1 MPRKPLSEKIHVDKD
16 MFDLFEEAKADL
28 ENYKSLGLP
37 KPEPVGRFY
46 ARLAEE
52 ANTYPVPNLA
62 VEICLQAY
70 IRNKKKLLEKGG
82 KAADVEWTGRI
93 AYAAYLPKLSNADC
107 IRDFIA
113 CVVYGMA
120 IGAIPSSEGTRL
132 LYGAQ
137 VAHSA
142 LPGGKK
148 RRRKHTKNAPN
159 TPPVTNSTQAPSTT

>member
-1 MPRKPLSEKIHVDKD
+1 MDD
-16 MFDLFEEAKADL
+16 NLFEQIERTKAAI
-28 ENYKSLGLP
+28 EKCRSLGVP
-37 KPEPVGRFY
+37 KPEPLGRLV
-46 ARLAEE
+46 AHLAEE
-52 ANTYPVPNLA
+52 ANIYPLPNLA

-148 RRRKHTKNAPN
+148 RRTKRTKSALN
-159 TPPVTNSTQAPSTT
+159 TPPCVTPTQSPSNT

>member
-1 MPRKPLSEKIHVDKD
+1 MDHN
-16 MFDLFEEAKADL
+16 LFEQIERTRAAL
-28 ENYKSLGLP
+28 EECRSLGLP
-37 KPEPVGRFY
+37 KSEPIGRLV
-46 ARLAEE
+46 AHLAEE
-52 ANTYPVPNLA
+52 ANIYPMPNLA

-70 IRNKKKLLEKGG
+70 INSKKEQFNKGSKG
-82 KAADVEWTGRI
+82 AEVERI
-93 AYAAYLPKLSNADC
+93 ARLAYAATLPQLSNADC

-113 CVVYGMA
+113 CVVHGMA

-148 RRRKHTKNAPN
+148 RRTKRTKAALNTSSGVAPTHSPSN
-159 TPPVTNSTQAPSTT
+159 T

>member
-1 MPRKPLSEKIHVDKD
+1 MDKELLEHIENARAALEKYDSYGFPKSEP
-16 MFDLFEEAKADL
+16 A
-28 ENYKSLGLP
+28 
-37 KPEPVGRFY
+37 GRLIV
-46 ARLAEE
+46 RLAE
-52 ANTYPVPNLA
+52 ATNVYPLPNLA
-62 VEICLQAY
+62 VEICLQSY
-70 IRNKKKLLEKGG
+70 ISGKKELLDKGG
-82 KAADVEWTGRI
+82 KAENVELAARM
-93 AYAAYLPKLSNADC
+93 AYAANLPKLSNADC

-113 CVVYGMA
+113 CVVHGMA

-159 TPPVTNSTQAPSTT
+159 TSPVTTSTQAPSTT

>member
-1 MPRKPLSEKIHVDKD
+1 MDD
-16 MFDLFEEAKADL
+16 NLFQQIERAKAAI
-28 ENYKSLGLP
+28 EKFKSLGLP
-37 KPEPVGRFY
+37 KSEPIGRFV

-52 ANTYPVPNLA
+52 ADIYPVPNLA
-62 VEICLQAY
+62 VQICLQSY
-70 IRNKKKLLEKGG
+70 IDAKKEQVEAGRKGDELERF
-82 KAADVEWTGRI
+82 GRL
-93 AYAAYLPKLSNADC
+93 AYAATLPMLSNADC

-113 CVVYGMA
+113 CVVHGMA

-148 RRRKHTKNAPN
+148 RRTKRPKSAPA
-159 TPPVTNSTQAPSTT
+159 TPLSSTPTQSVSTT